1 MRELIHKA
9 KPIFIVLF
17 LVYVLSYATGSL
29 AGKLNWTDVKSLQ
42 QTRVFQLSSTLEY
55 KVPGY

>member
-17 LVYVLSYATGSL
+17 LVYVLSYTAGYL
-29 AGKLNWTDVKSLQ
+29 AGKVNWTNIPSLQ
-42 QTRVFQLSSTLEY
+42 QSRVLQFSSVLEY